1 MKYSLIAG
9 ALSLL
14 AFSAQAELLTLGYSG
29 FYKHLD
35 TVADADTEQAT
46 LGFYLS
52 RNDGEG
58 LCTINSGVIEM
69 EGQQK
74 GVVEV
79 LPHGEFVLPYDKQ
92 LDTDKAI
99 VKLDVTSPVQ
109 CDISIQIQSVLP
121 AGTADAAQLQHI
133 RNEMETLLEEM
144 AGWPGR
150 YFVPEI
156 KGIQI
161 QPLAKGESIN
171 GLPRLSLDNAALSGG
186 NDWKLPAVRIT
197 PWL

>member
-14 AFSAQAELLTLGYSG
+14 ALSAQADTLTLGYSG

-35 TVADADTEQAT
+35 TVADAGTEQAT

-52 RNDGEG
+52 RHDGKG
-58 LCTINSGVIEM
+58 LCTINSGIVEM

-74 GVVEV
+74 AVVEV

-92 LDTDKAI
+92 LDTDKAV

-121 AGTADAAQLQHI
+121 AGMTDAAQL
-133 RNEMETLLEEM
+133 RYVRDEMTTLLKEM

-150 YFVPEI
+150 YFVPDV
-156 KGIQI
+156 KGIQL
-161 QPLAKGESIN
+161 QPLVKEQSIE
-171 GLPRLSLDNAALSGG
+171 GLSRLTLDNAALAGRG
-186 NDWKLPAVRIT
+186 QWQLPNTLVT